1 MLWVSSSSH
10 LLSPGLQGGD
20 GGRRGW
26 SAQPGGRQ
34 PWQSGQPGQQW
45 DRWECEAV
53 AGTPSTRGWGG
64 GQTSSLSQED
74 QSRPAGSDQQNPGV
88 QQDQE
93 VSNSGT
99 EQSEKVSN
107 TREHESEEVTKSC
120 SQYWQARLSEKDHEV
135 SKS

>member
-1 MLWVSSSSH
+1 MQDGMHSGHHRSPLWRPE
-10 LLSPGLQGGD
+10 L
-20 GGRRGW
+20 
-26 SAQPGGRQ
+26 RQ
-34 PWQSGQPGQQW
+34 
-45 DRWECEAV
+45 CATAEAV